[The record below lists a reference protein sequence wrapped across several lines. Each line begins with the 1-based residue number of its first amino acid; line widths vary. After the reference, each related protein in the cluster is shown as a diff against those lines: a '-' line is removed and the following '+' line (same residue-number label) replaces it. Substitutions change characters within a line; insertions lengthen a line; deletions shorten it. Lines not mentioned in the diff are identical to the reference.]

1 MATPDQPQTEA
12 VPPLADEKWVMLQD
26 SDDAAK
32 EVLLEEQDGDAV
44 GDEKSLEGSVDGQQ
58 SAFDPREFLCWCR
71 SAWQDLPICN
81 DRWDAI
87 RPYVLGVAVTLNT
100 VLHFLTEMAVR
111 GELTTLHVLLT
122 CLGNFTMAVFCTAV
136 FSYTT
141 RFISLLAAKASAV
154 KRLEVNALLVGLLVA
169 NVVVLLAACFAGLYE
184 VIAGFKVF
192 ALARREKLFKW
203 YLQLPME
210 CFVLHGQ
217 DAKELYIS
225 KKRRLDPLKSEPK
238 KVPIMVVCFLCYVVI
253 IKMMIPTRASSSAV
267 IIIARRGRV
276 RASLL
281 TIWSLESSDLDVATS
296 ENRSPQGRRQAHVMA
311 ASNHHEAEVVPSA
324 AAEQWVLLRRDG
336 DAGREQLL
344 EEQNGDTG
352 KNTPN
357 ATEGLGSAVDA
368 EKGWLRSAWNDVS
381 IRNALWNDRRR
392 HVLLATVCANTV
404 FHVLAVWQAEYGP
417 LQALFSCL
425 KHFTTATQCAAV
437 FSMATKFLSL
447 TALKPSPPLKKGQ
460 WNYKSGD
467 LVLVNAMILLAACF
481 ACTYEVR
488 VGIRVSFDFMSGV
501 RPYAPRTMCATYV
514 HYVWIL
520 GKDSK
525 RKRKCRNKPAC

>member
-192 ALARREKLFKW
+192 ALARREKLFEW
-203 YLQLPME
+203 YLQLPMDVVRGPALVAAVVLVPALVLLMKADVASTYRS
-210 CFVLHGQ
+210 FVLHGQ
-217 DAKELYIS
+217 DAKELCTS

-238 KVPIMVVCFLCYVVI
+238 KVPIMVVCFLVLVVI
-253 IKMMIPTRASSSAV
+253 IKMMIPTR
-267 IIIARRGRV
+267 V
-276 RASLL
+276 RARKG
-281 TIWSLESSDLDVATS
+281 A
-296 ENRSPQGRRQAHVMA
+296 
-311 ASNHHEAEVVPSA
+311 SA
-324 AAEQWVLLRRDG
+324 ARG
-336 DAGREQLL
+336 
-344 EEQNGDTG
+344 
-352 KNTPN
+352 
-357 ATEGLGSAVDA
+357 
-368 EKGWLRSAWNDVS
+368 
-381 IRNALWNDRRR
+381 
-392 HVLLATVCANTV
+392 
-404 FHVLAVWQAEYGP
+404 
-417 LQALFSCL
+417 
-425 KHFTTATQCAAV
+425 
-437 FSMATKFLSL
+437 
-447 TALKPSPPLKKGQ
+447 
-460 WNYKSGD
+460 
-467 LVLVNAMILLAACF
+467 
-481 ACTYEVR
+481 
-488 VGIRVSFDFMSGV
+488 GI
-501 RPYAPRTMCATYV
+501 
-514 HYVWIL
+514 
-520 GKDSK
+520 
-525 RKRKCRNKPAC
+525 

>member
-1 MATPDQPQTEA
+1 
-12 VPPLADEKWVMLQD
+12 
-26 SDDAAK
+26 
-32 EVLLEEQDGDAV
+32 
-44 GDEKSLEGSVDGQQ
+44 
-58 SAFDPREFLCWCR
+58 
-71 SAWQDLPICN
+71 
-81 DRWDAI
+81 
-87 RPYVLGVAVTLNT
+87 
-100 VLHFLTEMAVR
+100 
-111 GELTTLHVLLT
+111 
-122 CLGNFTMAVFCTAV
+122 
-136 FSYTT
+136 
-141 RFISLLAAKASAV
+141 
-154 KRLEVNALLVGLLVA
+154 
-169 NVVVLLAACFAGLYE
+169 
-184 VIAGFKVF
+184 
-192 ALARREKLFKW
+192 
-203 YLQLPME
+203 
-210 CFVLHGQ
+210 
-217 DAKELYIS
+217 
-225 KKRRLDPLKSEPK
+225 
-238 KVPIMVVCFLCYVVI
+238 
-253 IKMMIPTRASSSAV
+253 
-267 IIIARRGRV
+267 
-276 RASLL
+276 
-281 TIWSLESSDLDVATS
+281 
-296 ENRSPQGRRQAHVMA
+296 MA

-488 VGIRVSFDFMSGV
+488 VGIRVLQEARPGENFAWPLQMLADMTRVQVLAGSVVLTNVLVVLMGV
-501 RPYAPRTMCATYV
+501 DLRETFRAHTNRLREEWKQLVTEHGPNVPYAPADTRNTLLLINDIILVATLGRLV
-514 HYVWIL
+514 VNLAAFLSSIVNIL
-520 GKDSK
+520 AIGVRMLKALLGCGSPEA
-525 RKRKCRNKPAC
+525 RAGI